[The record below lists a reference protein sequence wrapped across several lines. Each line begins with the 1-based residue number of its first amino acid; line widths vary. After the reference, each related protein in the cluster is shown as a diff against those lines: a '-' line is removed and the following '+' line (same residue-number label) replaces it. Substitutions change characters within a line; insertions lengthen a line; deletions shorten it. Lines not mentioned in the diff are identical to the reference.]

1 MISND
6 ALVGWIRGN
15 PVIVGCLVLSAALA
29 GGIYYRSSARPEAE
43 QLIDQKSS
51 EGRRLA
57 FNVRNSAQLPDHL
70 AAMSAAVAEIEPRL
84 IRGDELATNLQYFY
98 KLEAETGTKLLDLRR
113 AASAPVALPAPK
125 GAAKPSFSAIPFT
138 LSVEGDYPALIDF
151 LRRLETGIHF
161 SRITLASMSVIGTD
175 RSGRLGLQLSV
186 ELLGQP

>member
-6 ALVGWIRGN
+6 ALIGWIRGN
-15 PVIVGCLVLSAALA
+15 PVIMGSLVLSAALG

-43 QLIDQKSS
+43 QLIEQKSA

-57 FNVRNSAQLPDHL
+57 FNVKNSAQLPDHL
-70 AAMSAAVAEIEPRL
+70 AAMSAAIAEIEPRL
-84 IRGDELATNLQYFY
+84 VRGDELAKNLQYFY

-113 AASAPVALPAPK
+113 SGNASVALPAPK

-138 LSVEGDYPALIDF
+138 LSVEGDYPSLLEF
-151 LRRLETGIHF
+151 LRRLETGVHF
-161 SRITLASMSVIGTD
+161 SRTTLASMSVIGPE
-175 RSGRLGLQLSV
+175 RSGHLSLQLSV